1 MTDLNMRLTLFRTL
15 IILYLQLGQLTH
27 CLVLFFRTFDNEEIP
42 VDFHWYC
49 HFLKLLK
56 LWPLSITPS

>member
-1 MTDLNMRLTLFRTL
+1 MRLTLFRTL
-15 IILYLQLGQLTH
+15 IKLIFLLTVGSADSLLGA
-27 CLVLFFRTFDNEEIP
+27 FFRTFDNEEIT